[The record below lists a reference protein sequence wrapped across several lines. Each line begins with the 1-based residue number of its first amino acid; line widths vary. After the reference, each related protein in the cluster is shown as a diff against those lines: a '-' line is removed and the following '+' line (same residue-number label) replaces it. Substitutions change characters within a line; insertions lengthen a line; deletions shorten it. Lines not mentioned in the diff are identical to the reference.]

1 MDISEDISDRHAHLR
16 PAVARADGGDDR
28 DAFST
33 SSAEATTLLA
43 TSERRLSLLGI
54 AGCDPA
60 HTTGNRGR
68 WHRERPDLSTTHHD
82 R

>member
-1 MDISEDISDRHAHLR
+1 MHISDRPSHVPTEAMIVMR
-16 PAVARADGGDDR
+16 SAPP
-28 DAFST
+28 
-33 SSAEATTLLA
+33 AEATTLLA